1 MLREV
6 FAGTAG
12 KTVIGFYVILIVVF
26 SILGI
31 RKTAI
36 KGNDSWLYF
45 GAARAIAN
53 CEDIYNQRYPT
64 NPEGRSVRPYQYP
77 PLFAILLI
85 PLASLGNHYAGLI
98 WGILN
103 VLVTLLV
110 IYISMLVCKGKYDS
124 YHKMTAVIPVIICLR
139 FFDSNIQNGQ
149 VNAVVFLLVLLGLY
163 LFQSFKDFFAGL
175 ALSLAT
181 AIKLTPLIFLG
192 YFLYK
197 REWRVCAGFIT
208 GLVLFI
214 LLLPSLYLGFKTNNQ
229 LLSTYSKKMIIK
241 PFDADDTWGQSL
253 SASLV
258 RYLYEY
264 KSYYHEERGTLRVN
278 VLDIHSERVD
288 VIAKILLLIM
298 LLLIGFVCRGSI
310 VERQGYTFT
319 MEVSLVIVTML
330 LMSPLTR
337 VAHFVVLIFPLIALV
352 HYYAKKS
359 FENLPVIQKWIP
371 VLLVVA
377 FMLFTGSSPGF
388 VGRALSDY
396 LYAYS
401 TIFWGSFLMWIT
413 FVVFL
418 WKHPHNSY

>member
-6 FAGTAG
+6 FAGPAG
-12 KTVIGFYVILIVVF
+12 KTVIGFYVVFIVVF

-45 GAARAIAN
+45 GAARAISN
-53 CEDIYNQRYPT
+53 GEEIYDKRYAT
-64 NPEGRSVRPYQYP
+64 NPEGRSLRPYQYP
-77 PLFAILLI
+77 PLFSILLI
-85 PLASLGNHYAGLI
+85 PMASLGNHYAGLI

-110 IYISMLVCKGKYDS
+110 IYFSMLVCKGKDGS
-124 YHKMTAVIPVIICLR
+124 YHKITAVIPVIICLR

-149 VNAVVFLLVLLGLY
+149 VNAIVLLLVLLGLC
-163 LFQSFKDFFAGL
+163 LFQNNKDFFAGL
-175 ALSLAT
+175 GLSLAT
-181 AIKLTPLIFLG
+181 AVKLTPLIFLG

-214 LLLPSLYLGFKTNNQ
+214 ILLPSLFLGFKTNNQ
-229 LLSTYSKKMIIK
+229 LLTTYSKNMIIK

-258 RYLYEY
+258 RYLYDY
-264 KSYYHEERGTLRVN
+264 KSDYHADRGTLQVN
-278 VLDIHSERVD
+278 VMDIHSERID
-288 VIAKILLLIM
+288 VIARTLLLIILLLVA
-298 LLLIGFVCRGSI
+298 FVCRGSI
-310 VERQGYTFT
+310 LERQGYTFT
-319 MEVSLVIVTML
+319 MEVSLVMVTML
-330 LMSPLTR
+330 LMSPLSR
-337 VAHFVVLIFPLIALV
+337 VAHFVVLIFPTIALV
-352 HYYAKKS
+352 HYYANNS
-359 FENLPVIQKWIP
+359 FENLPVIQKWVP
-371 VLLVVA
+371 VLLVLT

-388 VGRALSDY
+388 VGRELADY

-413 FVVFL
+413 FLVFL
-418 WKHPHNSY
+418 WQYPPNRY